1 MRFLSF
7 GLLAVSWTTSIAADN
22 SAATTTEDVAQTV
35 PPLGVQDGFHVAQEP
50 MRVEAMHSRH
60 EVDSARHRQE
70 KAHLMKRLDR
80 KHGKWGPAH
89 PRYRLLES
97 LFGFTNYRDSNMV
110 ELKRWRS
117 LYRNTGKQQMKVS
130 YNVALIYSCL
140 THTVDLGESGEI

>member
-1 MRFLSF
+1 MRILPF
-7 GLLAVSWTTSIAADN
+7 GLLAVSWTTSIAADD

-35 PPLGVQDGFHVAQEP
+35 TPLGVQDGCHVAQEP
-50 MRVEAMHSRH
+50 MRVGAMH

-130 YNVALIYSCL
+130 TNVALIYSCL
-140 THTVDLGESGEI
+140 THTVDVGESCEI